1 MYNLLLH
8 KQKPRNRIES
18 DESNETEA
26 HVAPLSIPICKP
38 LPIVPCMRM
47 SMCACVC
54 MRVCVP
60 DLCGAIIVLW
70 GLENLV
76 LPHELSQK

>member
-8 KQKPRNRIES
+8 KQKAKKPNRIAE
-18 DESNETEA
+18 ESNKTEA
-26 HVAPLSIPICKP
+26 HVAPLSISICNP
-38 LPIVPCMRM
+38 SQMYLLCVWV
-47 SMCACVC
+47 CVC
-54 MRVCVP
+54 VC
-60 DLCGAIIVLW
+60 LILARSLYEAIIVLL

>member
-8 KQKPRNRIES
+8 KQKAKKPNRIAE
-18 DESNETEA
+18 ESNETEA
-26 HVAPLSIPICKP
+26 HVAPLSISICKP
-38 LPIVPCMRM
+38 LPNVP
-47 SMCACVC
+47 SMCVC
-54 MRVCVP
+54 LILARS
-60 DLCGAIIVLW
+60 LYEAIIVLL